1 MNLTVNGEQRQ
12 VDAGTTLRVL
22 VVDVA
27 GRVEGTAAAVNG
39 ELVPRSAWARTV
51 LDSED
56 RVELLTARPGG

>member
-1 MNLTVNGEQRQ
+1 MNLTVNGERRE
-12 VDAGTTLRVL
+12 VESGTTLGVL

-39 ELVPRSAWARTV
+39 ELVPRSAWASTV
-51 LDSED
+51 LGGDD

>member
-1 MNLTVNGEQRQ
+1 VNLTVNGEQRQ